1 MNSPILRGT
10 DQWRECSQ
18 QADAARRRHFG
29 SGTRRKGFA
38 RKRAAR
44 HNKGSLQARP
54 SGRSQHGAA
63 GPGGPYCIRMSRP
76 SAACIMK
83 YHDVEQ
89 QLRDE
94 RARTRGTEAVRAM
107 KPAAPASSGARFDAA
122 LGVASSSADAWSLRG
137 QRSSERRAVL
147 AVLAATEAER
157 GLWQAHHVV
166 QARPGRHTPREA
178 RGSEIMP
185 QVSFGG
191 KR

>member
-1 MNSPILRGT
+1 MGL
-10 DQWRECSQ
+10 
-18 QADAARRRHFG
+18 
-29 SGTRRKGFA
+29 
-38 RKRAAR
+38 
-44 HNKGSLQARP
+44 
-54 SGRSQHGAA
+54 
-63 GPGGPYCIRMSRP
+63 IRVSRP

-83 YHDVEQ
+83 YHEVEQ
-89 QLRDE
+89 ELRDE

-157 GLWQAHHVV
+157 GLWHAHRVV
-166 QARPGRHTPREA
+166 QARPGRHVMGEAHGLRRSPRSPCLVRLA
-178 RGSEIMP
+178 
-185 QVSFGG
+185 SFGG